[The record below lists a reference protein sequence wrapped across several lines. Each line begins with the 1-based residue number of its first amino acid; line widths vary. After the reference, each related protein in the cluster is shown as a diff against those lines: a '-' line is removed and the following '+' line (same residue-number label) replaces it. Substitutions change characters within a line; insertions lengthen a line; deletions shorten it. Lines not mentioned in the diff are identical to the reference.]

1 MSKVLLSSMAIL
13 ALVAGLGA
21 GGLVAQFTDIETSSG
36 NVFSAGEGQDLA
48 VNDENPWVS
57 TVFEV
62 KDVWPGDSG
71 RVTLKL
77 TNVSSE
83 PNSAGPLDLQILHLV
98 DDPGITTE
106 PEPKPDLGELSS
118 NLLMLIW
125 FDDNNNGIYEPP
137 GEVKIVEDSL
147 NNIGCKDNV
156 TCKTYDL
163 GILGSLQT
171 RYLGIAWSVART
183 AGNEIQGD
191 RCVFDIQF
199 HIAHITKP

>member
-1 MSKVLLSSMAIL
+1 MSKVLFSSMAIL

-77 TNVSSE
+77 TNVSSD
-83 PNSAGPLDLQILHLV
+83 PNGAGPLDLQILNLV
-98 DDPGITTE
+98 DYPGITTE

-118 NLLMLIW
+118 NLRMLIW

-147 NNIGCKDNV
+147 YNIAY
-156 TCKTYDL
+156 KTYDL

-171 RYLGIAWSVART
+171 RYLGIAWSVAR
-183 AGNEIQGD
+183 AVGNEIQGD